1 MPVPDFQSLTKPVL
15 ELTADGQPHKAAE
28 LLEALSTKFRLTPE
42 EQQELLPS
50 GRQTRMA
57 NRVHWAITYLA
68 KCKLLD
74 RTGRGVVEITP
85 RGREVLADNPDRVTL
100 AYLARYPE
108 LQEFRS
114 ATNSVEGEAPRG
126 EDVSETTPDERLR
139 TAHAEIDAA
148 LRLELLDRIKSS
160 SPAFFEKAVLEL
172 LLAMGF
178 GSTEMRRERLGR
190 SGDDGLDGVIEQ
202 DALGL
207 DRVYVQAKRWTTAN
221 VGAREIRDF
230 SGALEMEK
238 AQKGVFITTSD
249 FTAEAQSTAE
259 RLHRRIVLI
268 NGEMFAT
275 LMVRKGVGVRTE
287 QTFEIQKLDEDFFLD
302 T

>member
-15 ELTADGQPHKAAE
+15 EIASDGQPHRAAGLVERLSERFE
-28 LLEALSTKFRLTPE
+28 LTQAERE
-42 EQQELLPS
+42 ELLPS

-57 NRVHWAITYLA
+57 NRAHWAITYLA
-68 KCKLLD
+68 KCRLLE
-74 RTGRGVVEITP
+74 RTGRGVVIITD
-85 RGREVLADNPDRVTL
+85 RGREVLEDNPDRVTL
-100 AYLARYPE
+100 AYLGRYPE
-108 LQEFRS
+108 LQEFRR
-114 ATNSVEGEAPRG
+114 AVAAVEGEAAP
-126 EDVSETTPDERLR
+126 EEATAETTPDERLR
-139 TAHAEIDAA
+139 AAHAEIDAA
-148 LRLELLDRIKSS
+148 LRLELLDRLKSA
-160 SPAFFEKAVLEL
+160 SPGFFEKAVLEL
-172 LLAMGF
+172 LVALGF
-178 GSTEMRRERLGR
+178 GSPEMRRERLGR

-249 FTAEAQSTAE
+249 FTAEAQSTAD

-268 NGEMFAT
+268 NGDMLST

-287 QTFEIQKLDEDFFLD
+287 QTFDVQKLDEDFFMD
-302 T
+302 E